1 MDDDPAE
8 EDDDFEVD
16 LEAVDFVSFALA
28 VVSLAFKALEF
39 ESIPA
44 VTVQRFRAIVG
55 LSKKFSLKIGGKS
68 ISGVFDTPRLP
79 RLNRSIII
87 TETCSHP
94 LPRRSIPRPEILR
107 KDSVATAPTTPQ
119 N

>member
-44 VTVQRFRAIVG
+44 AMVQRFRAIVG
-55 LSKKFSLKIGGKS
+55 TKKNFGENRGQVSHIRTPS
-68 ISGVFDTPRLP
+68 IE
-79 RLNRSIII
+79 RLNRSIRYR
-87 TETCSHP
+87 ETCSHP

-107 KDSVATAPTTPQ
+107 KDPVATAPTTPQ